1 MFLKCS
7 VLNSFVY
14 LADHNGE
21 DFFFFLVAVEANIKK
36 YYIVAPLEKKV

>member
-21 DFFFFLVAVEANIKK
+21 DFFFLVAVEANIKK